1 MDAQDLVIKKE
12 KNKFKSICYTP
23 LQDSDLSYM
32 ARGIY
37 GYIMSKPDDWEG
49 HVFDIKKNSKTDS
62 LYKIRIALKEL
73 SSAGYAILRKVKKK
87 DGTYSGSYYEF
98 FNEKTYEF

>member
-1 MDAQDLVIKKE
+1 MENEIVIKKE

-23 LQDSDLSYM
+23 LQDANLSYA

-37 GYIMSKPDDWEG
+37 GYIMSKPDDWDG
-49 HVFDIKKNSKTDS
+49 HVYDIKNNSKKDS
-62 LYKIRIALKEL
+62 LNRIRQAIKEL
-73 SSAGYAILRKVKKK
+73 VHSGYAILRHVKNE

-98 FNEKTYEF
+98 FIEKTHEF